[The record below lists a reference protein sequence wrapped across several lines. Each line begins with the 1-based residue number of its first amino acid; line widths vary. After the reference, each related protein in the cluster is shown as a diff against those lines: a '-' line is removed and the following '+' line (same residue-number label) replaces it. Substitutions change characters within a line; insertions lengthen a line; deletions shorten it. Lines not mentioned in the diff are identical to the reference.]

1 MGVSLE
7 KRGRGLTFAQIPK
20 TAFNTDT
27 TRTYCTYIVRGVCH
41 DTRTIKENGIF
52 AAFVRSMRFY
62 LRVRSIVPSWQIRAL
77 KRLFDTRGTAA
88 RMSCMYVCHP
98 CTMARGGLC
107 HVARLH
113 GGLLFV
119 AAKYNIK
126 RLSAARRLAFIYY
139 LCAFFVPRLCCFFFR
154 SSSLV
159 VPSLAFSFFVPCSLV
174 SVSLSSIF
182 VLVILFF
189 VLFCV
194 VVSFC
199 LAFPSFVLSLSSSFF
214 PYVFPSRSVPSFFP
228 SFLPPSFLPYI
239 ASYFRNNIINN
250 IYIYK

>member
-119 AAKYNIK
+119 CCKIQYQTFERGAAALLFI
-126 RLSAARRLAFIYY
+126 RFAR
-139 LCAFFVPRLCCFFFR
+139 CFCF
-154 SSSLV
+154 
-159 VPSLAFSFFVPCSLV
+159 
-174 SVSLSSIF
+174 
-182 VLVILFF
+182 
-189 VLFCV
+189 
-194 VVSFC
+194 
-199 LAFPSFVLSLSSSFF
+199 SLSSSLLF
-214 PYVFPSRSVPSFFP
+214 
-228 SFLPPSFLPYI
+228 
-239 ASYFRNNIINN
+239 
-250 IYIYK
+250 